1 LEAGERNVIEMV
13 CKVRSGKNIK
23 GALNYNEN
31 KVKEGVAECIGAA
44 NFVGEPQQLRF
55 FDKLA
60 RFEQLIEKNTR
71 AKTNCVHISL
81 NFDVSENLS
90 QNKLNEIAVDYMDKI
105 GFADQPYLVYQH
117 NDAAHLHL
125 HIVTTNIQEDGKRI
139 SIHNLGK
146 NQSETARKEIEV
158 KYGLVKA
165 GSTPKQELYTNL
177 NKAVYGKSETK
188 RTIDNIV
195 REVIRRYKFSSLT
208 GFNAV
213 LRQYNVMA
221 DRGKE
226 GMVMFEKNGL
236 RFSLL
241 DSKGN
246 KVGVPIKA
254 SALYSKP
261 TMKTLQNVFE
271 TKSLLKE
278 AHKERLSKIIDSF
291 FHATDKH
298 TRANF
303 CGYMKLYEIN
313 AMFREGKDG
322 RVYGLT
328 LVDNG
333 KCTVFNGSDLGK
345 EYSGQALMKRFEV
358 KPSPVMAGEK
368 DTDWLT
374 SQGSELPQLDFH
386 DLSLP
391 RWIHDI
397 AQEFLN
403 VMKAEKI
410 GQDPINPMLKKKKK
424 RRKRKGMSI

>member
-1 LEAGERNVIEMV
+1 MV

-44 NFVGEPQQLRF
+44 NFVGEPQHLRF

-60 RFEQLIEKNTR
+60 RFEQLVEKNTR

-81 NFDVSENLS
+81 NFDVSEKLN
-90 QNKLNEIAVDYMDKI
+90 QNKLNEIAADYMDKI
-105 GFADQPYLVYQH
+105 GFGDQPYLVYQH
-117 NDAAHLHL
+117 NDAAHPHL

-146 NQSETARKEIEV
+146 NQSETARKEIED

-165 GSTPKQELYTNL
+165 GSTHKQALHTNL

-195 REVIRRYKFSSLT
+195 GEVIKRYKFSSLT
-208 GFNAV
+208 EFNAV

-226 GMVMFEKNGL
+226 GMLMYERNGL

-261 TMKTLQNVFE
+261 TMKTLQSVFD
-271 TKSLLKE
+271 TNSLLKE
-278 AHKERLSKIIDSF
+278 SHKERLTKIIDSF

-303 CGYMKLYEIN
+303 CSYMKLYEIN

-328 LVDNG
+328 LVDNR

-345 EYSGQALMKRFEV
+345 GYSGQALMKRFDV
-358 KPSPVMAGEK
+358 KPSLVMAGEK
-368 DTDWLT
+368 ERLALN
-374 SQGSELPQLDFH
+374 SQVSELPQLQFR
-386 DLSLP
+386 DLSLLT
-391 RWIHDI
+391 WIHDI
-397 AQEFLN
+397 AKEFLN
-403 VMKAEKI
+403 VMKAEKS
-410 GQDPINPMLKKKKK
+410 GQDPIDPALKRPKKTKK
-424 RRKRKGMSI
+424 RRWMRL

>member
-1 LEAGERNVIEMV
+1 MV
-13 CKVRSGKNIK
+13 CKVRSGKNFK

-31 KVKEGVAECIGAA
+31 KVKEDVAECIAAA

-55 FDKLA
+55 SDKLA
-60 RFEQLIEKNTR
+60 RFEHLIEKNAR

-81 NFDVSENLS
+81 NFDVSEKLS
-90 QNKLNEIAVDYMDKI
+90 QNKLNEIAADYMDKI
-105 GFADQPYLVYQH
+105 GFGDQPYLIYQH
-117 NDAAHLHL
+117 IDAAHPHL
-125 HIVTTNIQEDGKRI
+125 HIVTTNIQEDGRRI

-146 NQSETARKEIEV
+146 NQSETARKEIEE

-165 GSTPKQELYTNL
+165 GSTTKQELQTTL

-195 REVIRRYKFSSLT
+195 GEVMKRYKFSSLT
-208 GFNAV
+208 EFNAV

-221 DRGKE
+221 DRGRE
-226 GMVMFEKNGL
+226 GMLMYEKNGL

-271 TKSLLKE
+271 TNSLLKE
-278 AHKERLSKIIDSF
+278 SHKERLTKIIDSF

-303 CGYMKLYEIN
+303 CSYMKLYEIN

-328 LVDNG
+328 LVDNR
-333 KCTVFNGSDLGK
+333 KCAVFNGSELGK
-345 EYSGQALMKRFEV
+345 DYSGQALIKRFEV
-358 KPSPVMAGEK
+358 KPSLVKAGEK
-368 DTDWLT
+368 EKDEMAPQPT
-374 SQGSELPQLDFH
+374 ELPELQLR

-391 RWIHDI
+391 IWIHDI
-397 AQEFLN
+397 AKEFLN
-403 VMKAEKI
+403 VMKAENS
-410 GQDPINPMLKKKKK
+410 GQEPINPHLKNKKKNRKKKK
-424 RRKRKGMSI
+424 RGLRL

>member
-1 LEAGERNVIEMV
+1 MV

-23 GALNYNEN
+23 GPLNYNEH
-31 KVKEGVAECIGAA
+31 KVKEGVAECIVAA
-44 NFVGEPQQLRF
+44 NFVGEPEQLRF
-55 FDKLA
+55 SDKLA
-60 RFEQLIEKNTR
+60 RFEHLIEKNRR

-81 NFDVSENLS
+81 NFDVSEKLC
-90 QNKLNEIAVDYMDKI
+90 QNKLNEIAADYMDRI
-105 GFADQPYLVYQH
+105 GFGEQPYLVYQH
-117 NDAAHLHL
+117 NDAAHPHL
-125 HIVTTNIQEDGKRI
+125 HIVTTNIQGDGKRI

-146 NQSETARKEIEV
+146 NQSETARKEIED
-158 KYGLVKA
+158 KYRLVKA
-165 GSTPKQELYTNL
+165 GSTPKKELHTNL

-195 REVIRRYKFSSLT
+195 GEVMRRYKFSSLT
-208 GFNAV
+208 EFNAV

-226 GMVMFEKNGL
+226 GMLMYEKNGL

-254 SALYSKP
+254 SALYSNP

-271 TKSLLKE
+271 TNSLLKE
-278 AHKERLSKIIDSF
+278 SHKERLTKIIDSF

-328 LVDNG
+328 LVDNR
-333 KCTVFNGSDLGK
+333 KSNVFNGSDLGK
-345 EYSGQALMKRFEV
+345 GYSGQALIKRFDV
-358 KPSPVMAGEK
+358 KPSLVMAGEK
-368 DTDWLT
+368 EGHEVA
-374 SQGSELPQLDFH
+374 SQGLELPQLDSR

-391 RWIHDI
+391 HWIYDS
-397 AQEFLN
+397 AKEFLK
-403 VMKAEKI
+403 VMKAEKSRQEPI
-410 GQDPINPMLKKKKK
+410 DPFLKKGRKRKK
-424 RRKRKGMSI
+424 RRKMRL

>member
-1 LEAGERNVIEMV
+1 
-13 CKVRSGKNIK
+13 
-23 GALNYNEN
+23 
-31 KVKEGVAECIGAA
+31 
-44 NFVGEPQQLRF
+44 LRF

-60 RFEQLIEKNTR
+60 RFEQLIEKNAR

-81 NFDVSENLS
+81 NFDVSEKLN
-90 QNKLNEIAVDYMDKI
+90 QNKLNDIAADYMDKI
-105 GFADQPYLVYQH
+105 GFGDQPYLVYQH
-117 NDAAHLHL
+117 NDAAHPHL

-146 NQSETARKEIEV
+146 NQSETARKEIEE

-165 GSTPKQELYTNL
+165 GSTTKQELQTNL

-195 REVIRRYKFSSLT
+195 GEVMRRYKFSSLT
-208 GFNAV
+208 EFNAV
-213 LRQYNVMA
+213 LRQYNVVA

-226 GMVMFEKNGL
+226 GMVMYEKNGL

-271 TKSLLKE
+271 TNSELKE
-278 AHKERLSKIIDSF
+278 AHKERLTKIIDSF
-291 FHATDKH
+291 FQATNKH

-303 CGYMKLYEIN
+303 CGYIKLYEIN

-328 LVDNG
+328 LVDNRN
-333 KCTVFNGSDLGK
+333 CTVFNGSELGK
-345 EYSGQALMKRFEV
+345 GYSGQALIKRFDV
-358 KPSPVMAGEK
+358 KPKVLMASEK
-368 DTDWLT
+368 ERRALT
-374 SQGSELPQLDFH
+374 SQGCELPQLQFR

-391 RWIHDI
+391 TWINDI
-397 AQEFLN
+397 AKEFLN
-403 VMKAEKI
+403 VMKAEKS
-410 GQDPINPMLKKKKK
+410 GQEPINPHLKNKKNNRKKKK
-424 RRKRKGMSI
+424 RGLRL

>member
-1 LEAGERNVIEMV
+1 MV

-55 FDKLA
+55 SDKLA
-60 RFEQLIEKNTR
+60 RFKQLIEKNAR

-81 NFDVSENLS
+81 NFDVSEKLN
-90 QNKLNEIAVDYMDKI
+90 QTKLNEIAADYMDKI
-105 GFADQPYLVYQH
+105 GFGDQPFLLYRH
-117 NDAAHLHL
+117 NDAAHPHL

-146 NQSETARKEIEV
+146 NQSETARKEIED

-165 GSTPKQELYTNL
+165 GSTPKQELHTNL

-195 REVIRRYKFSSLT
+195 GEVIKRYKFSSLT
-208 GFNAV
+208 EFNAV

-226 GMVMFEKNGL
+226 GMVMYEKNGL

-254 SALYSKP
+254 STLYSRA
-261 TMKTLQNVFE
+261 TMKTLQILFGTN
-271 TKSLLKE
+271 SLLKE
-278 AHKERLSKIIDSF
+278 SHKERLAKIIDSF

-298 TRANF
+298 TRDNF
-303 CGYMKLYEIN
+303 CGYMKIYEIN
-313 AMFREGKDG
+313 AMFRDGKDG

-328 LVDNG
+328 LVDNR
-333 KCTVFNGSDLGK
+333 KCIVFNGSDLGK
-345 EYSGQALMKRFEV
+345 GYSGQALMKRFDV
-358 KPSPVMAGEK
+358 KPNLVMAGEK
-368 DTDWLT
+368 ETHGLT
-374 SQGSELPQLDFH
+374 SQGFELPQLDLRE
-386 DLSLP
+386 LSLP
-391 RWIHDI
+391 HWIHDI
-397 AQEFLN
+397 AEEFLN
-403 VMKAEKI
+403 VMKAERS
-410 GQDPINPMLKKKKK
+410 GQEPINPHLKNKKKNRKKKK
-424 RRKRKGMSI
+424 RGLRL

>member
-1 LEAGERNVIEMV
+1 MEAGKSNVQQMV
-13 CKVRSGKNIK
+13 CKVRCGKSIK

-31 KVKEGVAECIGAA
+31 KVKEGKAECIGAV
-44 NFVGEPQQLRF
+44 NFVGESQHLTF
-55 FDKLA
+55 YEKLA
-60 RFEQLIEKNTR
+60 RFQNLIEGNTR
-71 AKTNCVHISL
+71 AKTNTLHISL
-81 NFDVSENLS
+81 NFDVDEKLS
-90 QNKLNEIAVDYMDKI
+90 QNKLNQIATTYMDKI
-105 GFADQPYLVYQH
+105 EFGGQPYLVYQH
-117 NDAAHLHL
+117 LDAAHPHI

-146 NQSETARKEIEV
+146 NQSETARKEIEG

-165 GSTPKQELYTNL
+165 GSKQNQELDRSL
-177 NKAVYGKSETK
+177 NKAAYGKSETK

-195 REVIRRYKFSSLT
+195 GEVMKRYKFSSLT
-208 GFNAV
+208 EFNAV

-226 GMVMFEKNGL
+226 GMVIHEKNGL

-254 SALYSKP
+254 SALCAKP

-271 TKSLLKE
+271 TNSILKGP
-278 AHKERLSKIIDSF
+278 HKERLTKIIDSF

-303 CGYMKLYEIN
+303 CGYMNLYEIN
-313 AMFREGKDG
+313 AIFREGKDG

-328 LVDNG
+328 LVDSR
-333 KCTVFNGSDLGK
+333 KCIVFNGSDLGK
-345 EYSGQALMKRFEV
+345 GYSGQALVKRFDAKQSIV
-358 KPSPVMAGEK
+358 RAGEK
-368 DTDWLT
+368 EKHEII
-374 SQGSELPQLDFH
+374 SRGSELRQIDFR

-391 RWIHDI
+391 HWVHDI
-397 AQEFLN
+397 AKEFIN
-403 VMKAEKI
+403 VMKAEKS
-410 GQDPINPMLKKKKK
+410 GQEPINPKLKKARRKK
-424 RRKRKGMSI
+424 RGISR